1 MTHDELTKHLQGKFA
16 AEVTDADG
24 YMTMAETAE
33 KAGKEDLARGL
44 YMMAKDEFTHADFI
58 ADTMKENGI
67 SATKESWEAFEVLK
81 KRVEPLFC

>member
-1 MTHDELTKHLQGKFA
+1 MTHDELAKYLQGKFT

-33 KAGKEDLARGL
+33 KVGKEDLARGL
-44 YMMAKDEFTHADFI
+44 YMIAKDEFTHADFI
-58 ADTMKENGI
+58 ADTMKEHCI
-67 SATKESWEAFEVLK
+67 SATKDSWEAFEALK